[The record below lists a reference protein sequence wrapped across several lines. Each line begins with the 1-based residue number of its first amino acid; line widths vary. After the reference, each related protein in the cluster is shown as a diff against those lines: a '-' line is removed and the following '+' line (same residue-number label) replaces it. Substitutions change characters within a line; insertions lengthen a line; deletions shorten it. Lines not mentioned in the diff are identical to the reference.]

1 MQNSIVAEDN
11 FFLRLGTIFTNEQKV
26 TQRILSMQKRLNVVT
41 FVAYYDEHVL
51 HHSQKIVLANS

>member
-26 TQRILSMQKRLNVVT
+26 TQRILSMQKRLNVVI
-41 FVAYYDEHVL
+41 YYDEHVL